1 MQLAFS
7 SFTVDDALR
16 NLDLDLH
23 PDGITVFYDEEDK
36 WAEKLLRC
44 LIGLDPWQ
52 EGQIYLD
59 GKLWDQ
65 YISEHSLIKTF
76 TYVFDDGT
84 MMSNLSLKENLYLP
98 YQLRWEGDDL
108 HRFEEELASLTA
120 RFGIDI
126 DLRIRPALIRPA
138 ERKMLCFIQ
147 ALMLKSTVLLIN
159 NPLYLLNH
167 KQRDLLISVL
177 MEYASQQPMIIAS
190 YDSELSRGFADRTV
204 FIHSTDTGLSVKIQQ
219 NLDT

>member
-1 MQLAFS
+1 MHIAFS
-7 SFTVDDALR
+7 SFTVDDTWR
-16 NLDLDLH
+16 NLDLDFH
-23 PDGITVFYDEEDK
+23 PDGITVFYDEEEM
-36 WAEKLLRC
+36 WAERLLRC

-59 GKLWDQ
+59 DKLWDQ
-65 YISEHSLIKTF
+65 YISERSLIKTF
-76 TYVFDDGT
+76 AYVFEDGI

-98 YQLRWEGDDL
+98 YQLRWEGNDL
-108 HRFEEELASLTA
+108 HRFEEELASLTT

-126 DLRIRPALIRPA
+126 DLQLRPALIKPV

-147 ALMLKSTVLLIN
+147 ALMLKPAVLLIN

-177 MEYASQQPMIIAS
+177 TEYASQQPMIIAS
-190 YDSELSRGFADRTV
+190 YDSELSGRFADRTV